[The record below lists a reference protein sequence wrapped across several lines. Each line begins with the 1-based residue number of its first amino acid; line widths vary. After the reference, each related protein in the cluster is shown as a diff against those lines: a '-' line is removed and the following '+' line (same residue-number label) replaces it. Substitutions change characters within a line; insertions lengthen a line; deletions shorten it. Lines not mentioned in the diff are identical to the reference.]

1 MSYTL
6 VIKEEAAK
14 ETIESYLWYKTRVE
28 GLGESFLEE
37 LDVCYSKLSQNPE
50 AFQRQYKSFR
60 QAYLRR
66 FPFVVVV

>member
-14 ETIESYLWYKTRVE
+14 ETIESYLWYETRVE

-37 LDVCYSKLSQNPE
+37 LDDCYSTQRFYKILKHFRNNTNHFGKLT
-50 AFQRQYKSFR
+50 
-60 QAYLRR
+60 
-66 FPFVVVV
+66 